1 MRSIQT
7 SFNDPIKVT
16 PIYIDIYSQRYLDN
30 YLQKRQNEPQS
41 KSLPIENQS
50 IPSTNGAII
59 EEPISEPS
67 LPVVS
72 SIIIDNQQTG

>member
-50 IPSTNGAII
+50 IPSTNGATI